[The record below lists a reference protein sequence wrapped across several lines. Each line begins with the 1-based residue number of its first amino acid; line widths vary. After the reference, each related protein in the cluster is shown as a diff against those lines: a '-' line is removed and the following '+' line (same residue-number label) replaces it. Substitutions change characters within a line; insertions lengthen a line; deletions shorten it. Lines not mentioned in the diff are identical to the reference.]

1 MDDIEYHFLSTL
13 FLLKSIFSIFL
24 QVLFLFTLFYHI
36 CSSLMIPCSIVLEI
50 LLFLVDVDLHMIMD
64 IRVHNIILLLPMQ
77 VDKDT

>member
-1 MDDIEYHFLSTL
+1 
-13 FLLKSIFSIFL
+13 
-24 QVLFLFTLFYHI
+24 
-36 CSSLMIPCSIVLEI
+36 MIPCSIVLEI